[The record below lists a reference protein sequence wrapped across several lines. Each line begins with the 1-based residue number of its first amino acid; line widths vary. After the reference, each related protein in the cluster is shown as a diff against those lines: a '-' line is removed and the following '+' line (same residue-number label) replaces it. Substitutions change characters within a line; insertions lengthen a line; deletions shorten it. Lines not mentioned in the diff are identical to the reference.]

1 MGEGVLK
8 LVRLLSNT
16 PNPQPLTAKGG
27 ERLGIGGGKMI
38 GVLF

>member
-8 LVRLLSNT
+8 LVLLPNT

>member
-8 LVRLLSNT
+8 LVRLWPNT

-27 ERLGIGGGKMI
+27 ERLGIWGGKMI